1 MNNVFDISN
10 FVDVLTPNS
19 ATQTIVERE
28 RQRRKKLKISQ
39 KQLAERSGVTYASIR
54 RFEATGEISLSSL
67 LKIASALD
75 CLQEFTKLFAPIK
88 VLNLKDIK

>member
-1 MNNVFDISN
+1 
-10 FVDVLTPNS
+10 VLTPNS
-19 ATQTIVERE
+19 ATQTIVDRE

-39 KQLAERSGVTYASIR
+39 KQLAERSGVAYASIR

-75 CLQEFTKLFAPIK
+75 CLSEFTKLFSPIK